1 MTLSVKSIFVDV
13 NKLRLSREDYP
24 GLKKTLNVLTRILM
38 EDRERRK
45 PCKMGAEV
53 VAMLPQAKEHQETPE
68 AGRGIGRYS
77 KKLWR
82 KHIPANNLTLG
93 Q

>member
-1 MTLSVKSIFVDV
+1 MEKVFADV
-13 NKLRLSREDYP
+13 IKLRLLRWEDYP

-53 VAMLPQAKEHQETPE
+53 VAMLPQAKENLGSPQARRGKDSSLE
-68 AGRGIGRYS
+68 A
-77 KKLWR
+77 
-82 KHIPANNLTLG
+82 
-93 Q
+93 